1 MGLRAICSDAFNS
14 ELSSQIPADA
24 RSDAIIENID
34 FPVTLLDFAG
44 CSAPDYMQ
52 GSSFRSILQS
62 GKEPNDW
69 KRAAYYQYWMH
80 MAHHDVPGHIAMRT
94 KRYKLIQFYGTGS
107 LVIDQTDHVR
117 VRLQVGSCMT

>member
-1 MGLRAICSDAFNS
+1 MPD
-14 ELSSQIPADA
+14 QIT
-24 RSDAIIENID
+24 IIENID

-69 KRAAYYQYWMH
+69 KRSAYYQYWMH

-94 KRYKLIQFYGTGS
+94 NAIN
-107 LVIDQTDHVR
+107 
-117 VRLQVGSCMT
+117 

>member
-1 MGLRAICSDAFNS
+1 MPLIVSYPG
-14 ELSSQIPADA
+14 QIPADA

-69 KRAAYYQYWMH
+69 KEGCLLSILDA
-80 MAHHDVPGHIAMRT
+80 
-94 KRYKLIQFYGTGS
+94 YGTS
-107 LVIDQTDHVR
+107 RRAWPYCNENKTL
-117 VRLQVGSCMT
+117 

>member
-1 MGLRAICSDAFNS
+1 MPLIVSYPG
-14 ELSSQIPADA
+14 QIPADT

-62 GKEPNDW
+62 GRNRMIGREPLTIN
-69 KRAAYYQYWMH
+69 
-80 MAHHDVPGHIAMRT
+80 
-94 KRYKLIQFYGTGS
+94 TGCIWRITMC
-107 LVIDQTDHVR
+107 LAI
-117 VRLQVGSCMT
+117 LQCEQNAIN